1 MDSYHITGG
10 NALEGEYR
18 LKGAKNAV
26 LPILAATIVTGSIS
40 RIKNCPRLSDI
51 RTMISILK
59 DMGCRVAWDGHDIL
73 VDSSPLKSF
82 CIPQNLMKEIRSS
95 VFLMGPTLARC
106 KEAVLSDPGGCA
118 IGMRPIDIHLTA
130 LRLLGVDI
138 KEKDGLLV
146 CRAEALK
153 GTVIPL
159 SFPSVGATE
168 NVMMAALTAE
178 GETLI
183 QNAAKEPEIVDLQNY
198 LVSCGA
204 GISGA
209 GSSEIRI
216 TGGLPLHETE
226 YDPVPDRIEAGT
238 ILTAAAAT
246 GGSVCIRGAVSG
258 HMNAV
263 LDCLTEAG
271 CIIKIYDDSIC
282 LQSGEALKSVKAM
295 ETKPYPGFPTDMQS
309 QFMALMCI
317 AEGTT
322 EITESIFENRF
333 KHVTGLTRMG
343 ADITID
349 GRKAI
354 IKGVERLHGR
364 RVRAGDLRGGAALV
378 IAGLS
383 AEGCTIVDDV
393 AHIDRGYEKLENI
406 LTSLGAQ
413 ITRTTRV
420 DDADEII

>member
-26 LPILAATIVTGSIS
+26 LPILAATIVTGRIS

-51 RTMISILK
+51 RTMMSILE
-59 DMGCRVAWDGHDIL
+59 DMGCRIVWDGCDIL
-73 VDSSPLKSF
+73 VDSSPLNSF
-82 CIPQNLMKEIRSS
+82 RIPQNLMKEIRSS

-106 KEAVLSDPGGCA
+106 GEVVLSDPGGCA
-118 IGMRPIDIHLTA
+118 IGMRPIDIHLAA
-130 LRLLGVDI
+130 LRLLGVNI
-138 KEKDGLLV
+138 EEKNGLLI
-146 CRAEALK
+146 CRAESLK

-168 NVMMAALTAE
+168 NVMMAALMAE
-178 GETLI
+178 GETVI
-183 QNAAKEPEIVDLQNY
+183 QNPAKEPEIVDLQNY

-204 GISGA
+204 SITGA
-209 GSSEIRI
+209 GSEEIRI
-216 TGGLPLHETE
+216 KGGLPLRETE
-226 YDPVPDRIEAGT
+226 YEPIPDRIVAGT

-246 GGSVCIRGAVSG
+246 GGSVCIKGAVAD
-258 HMNAV
+258 HMDAV
-263 LDCLTEAG
+263 LNCLTEAG
-271 CIIKIYDDSIC
+271 CTIDINDDSIY
-282 LQSGEALKSVKAM
+282 LESSQVLRSVKPI

-309 QFMALMCI
+309 QFMALMCK
-317 AEGTT
+317 AKGTT
-322 EITESIFENRF
+322 VITESIFENRF
-333 KHVTGLTRMG
+333 KHVMELSGMG
-343 ADITID
+343 ADITVD

-354 IKGVERLHGR
+354 IKGVDRLKGQ
-364 RVRAGDLRGGAALV
+364 RVKAEDLRGGASLV

-393 AHIDRGYEKLENI
+393 AHIDRGYDKLENI

-413 ITRTTRV
+413 ITRT
-420 DDADEII
+420 IKPQ